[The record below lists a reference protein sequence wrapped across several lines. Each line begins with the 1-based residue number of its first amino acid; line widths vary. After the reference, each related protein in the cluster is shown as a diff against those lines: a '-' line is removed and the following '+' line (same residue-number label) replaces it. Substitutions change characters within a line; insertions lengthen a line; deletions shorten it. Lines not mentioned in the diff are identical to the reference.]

1 MVSNVIYVVAF
12 FLNSLLIRW
21 ADVTVSKIVLDK
33 LFPGQLTAVFTRKE
47 TLNPKLNPGTV
58 LTGIRIPGDNFVR
71 QLVRSCSFPIALT
84 SANKSGSRSTLE
96 IEVK

>member
-1 MVSNVIYVVAF
+1 MPKS
-12 FLNSLLIRW
+12 
-21 ADVTVSKIVLDK
+21 VLDN

-47 TLNPKLNPGTV
+47 ALNPKLNPGTV
-58 LTGIRIPGDNFVR
+58 LTGIRIPNDNFVR

-96 IEVK
+96 IEVSM